1 MKTEGM
7 EGTGFPENKP
17 PKPPRVTEPPIN
29 SRIDDGL
36 INAVITAAVWSV
48 KRRPRVWN
56 QMIAAMN
63 KGAKKTK
70 EGTAEAFF
78 FHAMVDRLL
87 EEYRDLEG
95 GPHWLR
101 RQGDAGSFYDII

>member
-17 PKPPRVTEPPIN
+17 PKPPRVTDPPIN
-29 SRIDDGL
+29 WRIDDGL

-70 EGTAEAFF
+70 EG
-78 FHAMVDRLL
+78 
-87 EEYRDLEG
+87 